1 MCFLDGVEMAHDLR
15 DYGRSGYKYKLDDGV
30 SPWVA
35 FVIFVVFVMAALAL
49 WKYLPGWWN
58 GA

>member
-1 MCFLDGVEMAHDLR
+1 MAHDLR

-35 FVIFVVFVMAALAL
+35 FVIFAAFAMAALAL

-58 GA
+58 GS